1 MFRWNPLK
9 ELKPTTIHQHN
20 YQMVKT
26 PSKNTPDIICALSKT
41 PGKTPSK
48 VKTQRPAACARSALG
63 AALGEEGSLPCAYAC
78 AQVHTHPAFAE

>member
-1 MFRWNPLK
+1 MFRWNPHKDNKL
-9 ELKPTTIHQHN
+9 TTIHQHN

-26 PSKNTPDIICALSKT
+26 PSKT